1 MSADSMDLSQFSLL
15 DLFRM
20 EAEGQVRHLTEGLLR
35 LESSAGDPEVLDG
48 LMRAAHSIKGAG
60 AIVGLQVIVQLAHA
74 MEDAFTAARAGDL
87 DLHPA
92 STDVLLGGVDLIT
105 QAAKLSEADMPDW
118 MAAHAAD
125 IDAAALAIRALGSLP
140 AAPRR
145 EAPGDNGTGDAG
157 AGKAEA
163 GDGRAEN
170 GRAEDG
176 RAGGRE
182 SADARGGT
190 APAAAA
196 GVATDPASAP
206 PGSLRAGVANDE
218 LLALASETRINAHRL
233 GTFNASLQRFKRQQA
248 AMLQSLQQLHEAI
261 AGSGDAGLIERSA
274 LALASAQ
281 PLKQL
286 LQDHMADADAHERR
300 AMLLSTRLVDQVLGL
315 RMCPFGEGV
324 HAFPRI
330 VRDLARKLGKQ
341 VQLVIEGSDTPVD
354 RDVLARIESPL
365 NHLLRNALDHGMET
379 PDERLAA
386 GKPAL
391 GTIRLSARHRGG
403 MLVIDVRD
411 DGRGIDLERLRG
423 AVVARGMGSPAMA
436 AALSPAELM
445 EFLFLPGF
453 SMKESVTEIS
463 GRGVGLDVVQQ
474 VVREQNG
481 TVRVETECGLGFR
494 TAITLPLTQSIVR
507 ALVVGVQG
515 EAYAIPITK
524 VERVLRVPQ
533 DAVHTL
539 ENKQFFELDGVH
551 HGLVAATQVLEL
563 GQPVPAAELAV
574 VVIGAGATR
583 YALVV
588 DTISGEQSLTVQS
601 LEPLFGK
608 LRNVASGALLDD
620 GSPVLVL
627 DVADL
632 LLSIDKLLDAG
643 ALQQPARQGDA
654 DARAARRIL
663 VVDDSLTVREME
675 RKLLAARGY
684 RVDTAVDGMDGWNMA
699 RSGNYDLL
707 VTDID
712 MPRMDGIELVSL
724 VRQDARLQNLPVMII
739 SYKDRPEDRA
749 RGMNAGADYYLAKGS
764 FHDTTLLDAVFDLI
778 GPATP

>member
-15 DLFRM
+15 ELFRM

-35 LESSAGDPEVLDG
+35 LESSAGTPDVLDG

-60 AIVGLQVIVQLAHA
+60 AIVGLDVIVRLAHA
-74 MEDAFTAARAGDL
+74 MEDAFTATQAGGL
-87 DLHPA
+87 DLHPV
-92 STDVLLGGVDLIT
+92 SIDVLLGGVDLIA
-105 QAAKLSEADMPDW
+105 QAATLTEANMQHW
-118 MAAHAAD
+118 MAAHGAD
-125 IDAAALAIRALGSLP
+125 IDAAVLAIRTLNAL
-140 AAPRR
+140 AAESDL
-145 EAPGDNGTGDAG
+145 EAPGGGGPVDVG
-157 AGKAEA
+157 AGSAE
-163 GDGRAEN
+163 GEDD
-170 GRAEDG
+170 RAEDQAVAG
-176 RAGGRE
+176 ARAGAIPTIP
-182 SADARGGT
+182 ADI
-190 APAAAA
+190 
-196 GVATDPASAP
+196 VTDPAP
-206 PGSLRAGVANDE
+206 VPRGPLRAGVATDE
-218 LLALASETRINAHRL
+218 LLALASETRINAHKL
-233 GTFNASLQRFKRQQA
+233 VIFNASLQRFKRQQA
-248 AMLQSLQQLHEAI
+248 AMLASLQQLHEAI
-261 AGSGDAGLIERSA
+261 ADSGDARLIERSA
-274 LALASAQ
+274 QALARAE
-281 PLKQL
+281 PLKL
-286 LQDHMADADAHERR
+286 LLREHMADADTHERR

-324 HAFPRI
+324 HAFPRM

-341 VQLVIEGSDTPVD
+341 VQLIIEGGDTPVD
-354 RDVLARIESPL
+354 RAILARIESPI
-365 NHLLRNALDHGMET
+365 NHLLRNALDHGMEA

-403 MLVIDVRD
+403 MLAIDVRD

-423 AVVARGMGSPAMA
+423 AVIARAMGSPSMA

-481 TVRVETECGLGFR
+481 TVRVETEPGLGFR

-515 EAYAIPITK
+515 EAYAVPIAK

-533 DAVHTL
+533 GAVHTL

-563 GQPVPAAELAV
+563 GQPVPSAELAV
-574 VVIGAGATR
+574 VVIGAGAAR

-620 GSPVLVL
+620 GSPVLLL

-643 ALQQPARQGDA
+643 ALQQPARQGEA
-654 DARAARRIL
+654 DAHAAARIL

-778 GPATP
+778 GPAAP

>member
-15 DLFRM
+15 DLFRI

-35 LESSAGDPEVLDG
+35 LESSAGDTDVLDG

-60 AIVGLQVIVQLAHA
+60 AIVGLPVIVQLAHA
-74 MEDAFTAARAGDL
+74 MEDAFTAAQAGDL

-92 STDVLLGGVDLIT
+92 RIDVLLGGVDLIAQVAT
-105 QAAKLSEADMPDW
+105 LTEADMADW
-118 MAAHAAD
+118 MTAHGPD
-125 IDAAALAIRALGSLP
+125 IDAAVQAVRTLGALAAAQGHEALGD
-140 AAPRR
+140 
-145 EAPGDNGTGDAG
+145 GKTGDAG
-157 AGKAEA
+157 AGSA
-163 GDGRAEN
+163 GE
-170 GRAEDG
+170 EDG
-176 RAGGRE
+176 REEDGRE
-182 SADARGGT
+182 EDGRTADGAVEERAIADARGGA
-190 APAAAA
+190 APAA
-196 GVATDPASAP
+196 P
-206 PGSLRAGVANDE
+206 RAGVAIDE
-218 LLALASETRINAHRL
+218 LLALASETRVNAHKL

-274 LALASAQ
+274 LALARAE
-281 PLKQL
+281 PLKLL
-286 LQDHMADADAHERR
+286 LQEHMADADTHERR
-300 AMLLSTRLVDQVLGL
+300 AMLVSTRLVDQVLGL
-315 RMCPFGEGV
+315 RMCPFGDGV
-324 HAFPRI
+324 HAFPRM
-330 VRDLARKLGKQ
+330 VRDLARRLGKQ

-354 RDVLARIESPL
+354 RAILARIESPI

-403 MLVIDVRD
+403 MLAIDVHD

-423 AVVARGMGSPAMA
+423 AVVARAMGGPAMA

-453 SMKESVTEIS
+453 SMKESVNDIS

-481 TVRVETECGLGFR
+481 TVRVETEPGMGFR

-507 ALVVGVQG
+507 ALVVKVQG
-515 EAYAIPITK
+515 EAYAIPIAQ

-533 DAVHTL
+533 GSVHTL

-563 GQPVPAAELAV
+563 GPLAPVAELAV
-574 VVIGAGATR
+574 VVIGAGAAR

-588 DTISGEQSLTVQS
+588 DTIAGEQSLVVQS
-601 LEPLFGK
+601 LEPIFGK

-632 LLSIDKLLDAG
+632 LVSIGKLLHAG

-684 RVDTAVDGMDGWNMA
+684 RVDTAVDGMDGWNMV

-724 VRQDARLQNLPVMII
+724 VRQDVRLQKLPVMII

-764 FHDTTLLDAVFDLI
+764 FHDTTLLDAVFELI